1 MKKLYNL
8 YHNNI
13 KIKNIVVKNK
23 ETKLSNFMPIYSKS
37 IQNTWRHQFVKKYNN
52 YYLDYFML
60 GLLWL
65 EF

>member
-23 ETKLSNFMPIYSKS
+23 ETKLSNFMPIFPKS
-37 IQNTWRHQFVKKYNN
+37 T
-52 YYLDYFML
+52 
-60 GLLWL
+60 
-65 EF
+65 